1 MIRVKRK
8 KIILVLLMLVF
19 SIQVVASANVTCH
32 HKTSSSEASMHVM
45 PSTMVDH
52 TQHLNLASSADATTE
67 PDCDCNVGDCSNSA
81 IVSVPQLLT
90 SLDIF
95 LVSGLYSEIFESKL
109 TFPSL
114 RPPVSR

>member
-19 SIQVVASANVTCH
+19 SIQVVASANFPCH
-32 HKTSSSEASMHVM
+32 HKASSSAATMHVM
-45 PSTMVDH
+45 PSTMVEH
-52 TQHLNLASSADATTE
+52 TQHLNLVSSADATTE
-67 PDCDCNVGDCSNSA
+67 SDCDCNVGDCSNSA

-95 LVSGLYSEIFESKL
+95 LVPSLYSEIFESKL
-109 TFPSL
+109 TFPSF